1 MVRFL
6 RVVAAVAALF
16 CFLTW
21 GAGAADKF
29 VYSGGKW
36 KRASK
41 AAKDKSAAAPEKD
54 GKHQDAGQ
62 EPKKERTI
70 TICIPEEYLRPQKA
84 TKEQ

>member
-6 RVVAAVAALF
+6 RVVATVVALF

-36 KRASK
+36 RRASK
-41 AAKDKSAAAPEKD
+41 VAKDKGAETPEKE
-54 GKHQDAGQ
+54 GKRRAPPG
-62 EPKKERTI
+62 
-70 TICIPEEYLRPQKA
+70 KA
-84 TKEQ
+84 KPLLNSPDTFF